1 MKNIGSTAI
10 VIFIVLTA
18 CAQVKAP
25 EAAQNAFNK
34 QFPNAK
40 SVKWDKENATEF
52 EAEFKM
58 DGRSMSANYQED
70 GTWTETETDIKPA
83 DLPETVRHNI
93 EAAFNGYTMKESA
106 QIEKPGQS
114 GLFETELKKGDETLE
129 ILWNGNGEI
138 ISKNA
143 IDKEDE
149 DKD

>member
-1 MKNIGSTAI
+1 MKNISSTAI
-10 VIFIVLTA
+10 AIFIVLTA

-58 DGRSMSANYQED
+58 DGKSMSANYQED

-93 EAAFNGYTMKESA
+93 EADFNGYTMKESA